1 MSCYV
6 VHHLLDHLSGVL
18 CVEDNGNA
26 VSANY
31 GRTPKVSQTN
41 LTFPLGWVMEPR
53 TYAQQTLAKKAEFKV
68 SAPLQ
73 GIEIDSCLK
82 RRLQRSA
89 KEGWGCYKPSWLS
102 RVHWW
107 LVPARNL
114 STFSTLT
121 RQCMVTLPV
130 VKMMSSQAMIVRGG
144 MFVFFVLPP
153 AVLPQF
159 QGVPSWN
166 VYCSRFGNRCW
177 GRICLYVPS
186 LPGFDNLP
194 GLHGLWF
201 NLPMYFKEVMRHK
214 GILLLSKDKIQIF
227 IG

>member
-1 MSCYV
+1 M
-6 VHHLLDHLSGVL
+6 
-18 CVEDNGNA
+18 
-26 VSANY
+26 
-31 GRTPKVSQTN
+31 
-41 LTFPLGWVMEPR
+41 
-53 TYAQQTLAKKAEFKV
+53 

-73 GIEIDSCLK
+73 GIEIDSCFK

-144 MFVFFVLPP
+144 MFVFLFCRQLCCLSSRGIRLGMFIVLDLEIAAGEEFACTSLLCLALITQGNF
-153 AVLPQF
+153 AVVQRQNPNIYWLEVSKSCLGNFRRSKRSKVIDLRWSTKGQQSNILTF
-159 QGVPSWN
+159 GVKWRT
-166 VYCSRFGNRCW
+166 Y
-177 GRICLYVPS
+177 I
-186 LPGFDNLP
+186 
-194 GLHGLWF
+194 
-201 NLPMYFKEVMRHK
+201 
-214 GILLLSKDKIQIF
+214 
-227 IG
+227 

>member
-1 MSCYV
+1 M
-6 VHHLLDHLSGVL
+6 
-18 CVEDNGNA
+18 
-26 VSANY
+26 
-31 GRTPKVSQTN
+31 
-41 LTFPLGWVMEPR
+41 
-53 TYAQQTLAKKAEFKV
+53 

-177 GRICLYVPS
+177 GRICFYIPS

-194 GLHGLWF
+194 GFHGLWF
-201 NLPMYFKEVMRHK
+201 NLPMNFKEVMRHK

-227 IG
+227 TGLSFRTLSGEFS

>member
-1 MSCYV
+1 M
-6 VHHLLDHLSGVL
+6 
-18 CVEDNGNA
+18 
-26 VSANY
+26 
-31 GRTPKVSQTN
+31 
-41 LTFPLGWVMEPR
+41 
-53 TYAQQTLAKKAEFKV
+53 

-73 GIEIDSCLK
+73 GIEMDSCLK

-177 GRICLYVPS
+177 GRICLYIFP

-201 NLPMYFKEVMRHK
+201 NLPMNFKEVDNETQGKFAVVQRQNPN
-214 GILLLSKDKIQIF
+214 IQIF
-227 IG
+227 KYWPKVS

>member
-1 MSCYV
+1 MVELQKYHRPTQPS
-6 VHHLLDHLSGVL
+6 HLVGCWSHVL
-18 CVEDNGNA
+18 
-26 VSANY
+26 
-31 GRTPKVSQTN
+31 TPSRPWQ
-41 LTFPLGWVMEPR
+41 
-53 TYAQQTLAKKAEFKV
+53 KKAEFKM

-130 VKMMSSQAMIVRGG
+130 VKMMSSQAMLVRGG

-177 GRICLYVPS
+177 GRICFYVPS

-201 NLPMYFKEVMRHK
+201 NLPMNFKEVMRHK

>member
-1 MSCYV
+1 M
-6 VHHLLDHLSGVL
+6 
-18 CVEDNGNA
+18 
-26 VSANY
+26 
-31 GRTPKVSQTN
+31 
-41 LTFPLGWVMEPR
+41 
-53 TYAQQTLAKKAEFKV
+53 

-73 GIEIDSCLK
+73 SIEIDSCFK

-159 QGVPSWN
+159 LGVPSWN
-166 VYCSRFGNRCW
+166 VYCSRFGNRCG

-186 LPGFDNLP
+186 LPGFDNTREFCCCPKTKSKYLLVRSFFLTIFEETNKKREIP
-194 GLHGLWF
+194 KTQKSEL
-201 NLPMYFKEVMRHK
+201 NVMAH
-214 GILLLSKDKIQIF
+214 LLLLVWY
-227 IG
+227 